1 MARRLAFAAC
11 GTVSDVVPMKLALV
25 TGGHRRL
32 GAAISA
38 RLAADG
44 WALAIH
50 GAHDAAPD
58 AALAAAFDTHATIW
72 SGFVADLSDSTAVE
86 GLIPAVEAHFGR
98 MPDLLV
104 NNASRFVD
112 DTATTAT
119 VADLAAH
126 HAVNAAAP
134 VALALAL
141 HKAGGQGSVVNIVDQ
156 RIRNPVPDQ
165 FSYGLSK
172 AALAS
177 ATRML
182 AVSLAP
188 RLRVNAVAPGLTLPT
203 ADYSDASMARIA
215 DAMPLDRLPTPADIA
230 DAVAFLANARS
241 VTGQTLFVDGG
252 ASLKSFDRDF
262 VHL

>member
-1 MARRLAFAAC
+1 
-11 GTVSDVVPMKLALV
+11 MKLALV

-38 RLAADG
+38 SLAADG
-44 WALAIH
+44 WTLAIH
-50 GAHDAAPD
+50 GAHDAEPD
-58 AALAAAFDTHATIW
+58 AALAAAFATHDTVWH
-72 SGFVADLSDSTAVE
+72 GFVADLSEDIAVD
-86 GLIPAVEAHFGR
+86 GLIPAVVAQFGKV
-98 MPDLLV
+98 PDLLV

-112 DTATTAT
+112 DTAATAT
-119 VADLAAH
+119 AADVAAH

-141 HKAGGQGSVVNIVDQ
+141 HRSGGQGSIVNIIDQ

-177 ATRML
+177 ATRAL

-203 ADYSDASMARIA
+203 ADYDEALMARIA
-215 DAMPLDRLPTPADIA
+215 AAMPLGLLPSPDDIA
-230 DAVAFLANARS
+230 DAVAYLANAKS

-252 ASLKSFDRDF
+252 ASLKSYDRDF
-262 VHL
+262 VYL

>member
-1 MARRLAFAAC
+1 
-11 GTVSDVVPMKLALV
+11 VKLALV

-44 WALAIH
+44 WTLAIH
-50 GAHDAAPD
+50 GAHDALPD
-58 AALAAAFDTHATIW
+58 AALSAAFATHATIW
-72 SGFVADLSDSTAVE
+72 HGFVADLADGMAVE
-86 GLIPAVEAHFGR
+86 ALIPAVSAHFGKA
-98 MPDLLV
+98 PDLLV

-112 DTATTAT
+112 DTAATTTA
-119 VADLAAH
+119 VDIAAH
-126 HAVNAAAP
+126 HAVNTAAP
-134 VALALAL
+134 IALALAL
-141 HKAGGQGSVVNIVDQ
+141 HRSGGEGSVVNIIDQ

-177 ATRML
+177 ATRPL

-203 ADYSDASMARIA
+203 ADYDDALMARIA
-215 DAMPLDRLPTPADIA
+215 AAMPLGLLPSPADIA
-230 DAVAFLANARS
+230 DAVSYFANATR

-262 VHL
+262 VYF

>member
-1 MARRLAFAAC
+1 MKLA
-11 GTVSDVVPMKLALV
+11 PERLALV

-50 GAHDAAPD
+50 GARDAGPD
-58 AALAAAFDTHATIW
+58 AALTATFAQYGTTW
-72 SGFVADLSDSTAVE
+72 HGFVADLADSAAVE
-86 GLIPAVEAHFGR
+86 GLIPAVAAHFGKS
-98 MPDLLV
+98 PDLLV

-112 DTATTAT
+112 DTAATAT
-119 VADLAAH
+119 AAGIAAH
-126 HAVNAAAP
+126 RAVNTAAP
-134 VALALAL
+134 VALALAMYR
-141 HKAGGQGSVVNIVDQ
+141 AGGKGSVVNILDQ

-177 ATRML
+177 ATRAL

-203 ADYSDASMARIA
+203 ADYSDASMTRIA
-215 DAMPLDRLPTPADIA
+215 AAMPLDCLPTPDDIA
-230 DAVAFLANARS
+230 EAVAYLAGAGS

>member
-1 MARRLAFAAC
+1 
-11 GTVSDVVPMKLALV
+11 MKLALV

-32 GAAISA
+32 GSAISA

-44 WALAIH
+44 WTLAIH
-50 GAHDAAPD
+50 GAHDAIPD
-58 AALAAAFDTHATIW
+58 ATLAAAIAMHATRAE
-72 SGFVADLSDSTAVE
+72 GFVADLADPAAVDM
-86 GLIPAVEAHFGR
+86 LLPAVADRFGAI
-98 MPDLLV
+98 PDLLV
-104 NNASRFVD
+104 NNAARFAD
-112 DTATTAT
+112 DDAHSADAAT
-119 VADLAAH
+119 LAAH

-141 HKAGGQGSVVNIVDQ
+141 YRAGGTGIVVNILDQ

-165 FSYGLSK
+165 LSYSLSK

-177 ATRML
+177 ATRTL
-182 AVSLAP
+182 AVALAP
-188 RLRVNAVAPGLTLPT
+188 RLRLNAVAPGLTLPT
-203 ADYSDASMARIA
+203 ADYTDEQWERLGK
-215 DAMPLDRLPTPADIA
+215 AMPLGALASPRDIA
-230 DAVAFLANARS
+230 DAVVYLAGATS